1 LLHKRGPHEIAVA
14 NTAILLHLL
23 HRLTDRAIL
32 PREHALALLGD
43 AAEELER
50 DKQATDVH
58 LLAAD
63 IIRTELVPK
72 V

>member
-1 LLHKRGPHEIAVA
+1 MLHKRDPHEIAVA
-14 NTAILLHLL
+14 NTAILLYLL
-23 HRLTDRAIL
+23 HRLSDRGIL

-43 AAEELER
+43 AADELER

-63 IIRTELVPK
+63 IIRKELVPK